1 MTDTQKWAWTTPQ
14 SAAEGSYTITHDLQV
29 LRRIPAANAVART
42 GYVPPAP
49 KVQQYVGQNR
59 YTGWGGL
66 MNALGSGQ
74 AAHWSLY

>member
-1 MTDTQKWAWTTPQ
+1 MTDTQKWSWKTPEA
-14 SAAEGSYTITHDLQV
+14 SATGAYTVTHDLQID
-29 LRRIPAANAVART
+29 RRIPATHSVARSSYVPARAAVAQYT
-42 GYVPPAP
+42 GGNA
-49 KVQQYVGQNR
+49 